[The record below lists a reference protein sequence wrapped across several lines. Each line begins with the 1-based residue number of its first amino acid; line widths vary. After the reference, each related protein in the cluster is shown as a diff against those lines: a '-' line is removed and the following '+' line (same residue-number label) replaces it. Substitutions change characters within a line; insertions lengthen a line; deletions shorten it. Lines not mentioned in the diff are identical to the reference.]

1 MKRKGR
7 VIAIMAGFLLSAG
20 ILGMTGFQAEAE
32 EEGISIQDTFS
43 DEAVR
48 TYIKKEFDH
57 DWNGFLSE
65 EEIELATYIYVEHD
79 MKSLKGIEVLTSLT
93 ELTCDY
99 GQIESLDLSHN
110 KALLDL
116 EITNTTLSGLNL
128 SENTEL
134 KYLMCRNC
142 GLTNLDLS
150 ANTKLETLDCS
161 ENALTELNVN
171 GLSNIVDL
179 FCTDN
184 QLTGIDTSANPELKR
199 LFVSSNL
206 ISSLDVSKNV
216 KLEELACAE
225 NCLTALDVS
234 NNPLITYLNCST
246 NSISTLDVE
255 NLNRLW
261 ILDCSVNHLSDLY
274 VRKNTR
280 LSFLYCGSNSITSL
294 DLSQCPNLH
303 ELGAQNSGMEYLVI
317 VKNKELIGHYLGI
330 KSAKQSYRDGFFYQY
345 EREGYGTQYHL
356 TVDTRTK
363 VITDRIGWKK
373 SGSKW
378 WYLYMDGTYA
388 KDDWIS
394 ESGKWYYF
402 GSNGYMVTGWKQI
415 NGKWYYFG
423 STGVMQTGWKK
434 ISGYWY
440 YFSSQGLMQT
450 GWKMLSGKYY
460 YFRDDG
466 SMETSA
472 YRDGYWLDSK
482 GVCNTKRMATW
493 RKSGSRWWF
502 GDQTGWYAKERWL
515 TIDGKEYYF
524 MKNGFLAVNQW
535 IGNYYVGSDGS
546 YAGKVP
552 PVDWKDLCASQVP
565 DYTDMISLL
574 EWYGQYHRY
583 YDHEFASSAEWSEL
597 FFYRDLCRKGSPV
610 AAKKLSGE
618 DPLGKVP
625 SYLSKYLVSE
635 KDAKWYAKWVLNM
648 SDEQIRL
655 AQRKSDTNYYLKEGY
670 YYFWEPGIGGPGYE
684 VTKVS
689 VSTDGSNYY
698 VDYTLHLYNSKSTV
712 DDTKMH
718 AVLTRRYGKGKSF
731 WSIYM
736 IETGEK

>member
-1 MKRKGR
+1 
-7 VIAIMAGFLLSAG
+7 
-20 ILGMTGFQAEAE
+20 
-32 EEGISIQDTFS
+32 
-43 DEAVR
+43 
-48 TYIKKEFDH
+48 
-57 DWNGFLSE
+57 
-65 EEIELATYIYVEHD
+65 
-79 MKSLKGIEVLTSLT
+79 
-93 ELTCDY
+93 
-99 GQIESLDLSHN
+99 
-110 KALLDL
+110 
-116 EITNTTLSGLNL
+116 
-128 SENTEL
+128 
-134 KYLMCRNC
+134 
-142 GLTNLDLS
+142 
-150 ANTKLETLDCS
+150 
-161 ENALTELNVN
+161 
-171 GLSNIVDL
+171 
-179 FCTDN
+179 
-184 QLTGIDTSANPELKR
+184 
-199 LFVSSNL
+199 
-206 ISSLDVSKNV
+206 
-216 KLEELACAE
+216 
-225 NCLTALDVS
+225 
-234 NNPLITYLNCST
+234 
-246 NSISTLDVE
+246 
-255 NLNRLW
+255 
-261 ILDCSVNHLSDLY
+261 
-274 VRKNTR
+274 
-280 LSFLYCGSNSITSL
+280 
-294 DLSQCPNLH
+294 
-303 ELGAQNSGMEYLVI
+303 
-317 VKNKELIGHYLGI
+317 
-330 KSAKQSYRDGFFYQY
+330 
-345 EREGYGTQYHL
+345 
-356 TVDTRTK
+356 
-363 VITDRIGWKK
+363 
-373 SGSKW
+373 
-378 WYLYMDGTYA
+378 MDGTYA
-388 KDDWIS
+388 KDDWIG
-394 ESGKWYYF
+394 ENGKWYYF

-450 GWKMLSGKYY
+450 GWKKLSGKYY

-552 PVDWKDLCASQVP
+552 PVDWKDLSASQVP

-655 AQRKSDTNYYLKEGY
+655 AQRKSDTNYYLKDGY